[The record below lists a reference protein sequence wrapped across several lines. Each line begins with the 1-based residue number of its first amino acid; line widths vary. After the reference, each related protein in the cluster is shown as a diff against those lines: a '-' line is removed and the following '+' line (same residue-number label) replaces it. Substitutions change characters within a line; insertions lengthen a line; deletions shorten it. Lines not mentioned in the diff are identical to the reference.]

1 MPGNIS
7 SGDSVSLQTQ
17 QLNQHQIEQAE
28 RKLHVGARQ
37 SEDAEAEM
45 KGTLKPVRET
55 SAGHAG
61 GQRHARGTLL
71 LRTAEAGTQQSDAV
85 RCRKEEKA
93 VNPRFCAQQLQWLG
107 LHAFLAQG
115 PGSVP
120 SLGTKTLQVVWSK

>member
-1 MPGNIS
+1 
-7 SGDSVSLQTQ
+7 
-17 QLNQHQIEQAE
+17 
-28 RKLHVGARQ
+28 
-37 SEDAEAEM
+37 M